1 MLNFDS
7 RDVAAIALC
16 AALWGVLN
24 SVFSPVFFRM
34 FGLPI
39 LCDLIG
45 FTTLAVAVWW
55 TRKFGATTMIG
66 LIATAIN
73 FLFNPGGTHFL
84 GFTAASIVF
93 DTAAKLVGYD
103 NSFRRPVFSMVS
115 MVSISTLSAAVAGY
129 IIGTFFMVGPALAR
143 WGGVLGWA
151 GLHAAG
157 GVIGGAIGAL
167 LITALTSRG
176 VSTSV
181 KRRELSQ
188 RLKRTHLQRL
198 PLP

>member
-1 MLNFDS
+1 MMHFDT

-24 SVFSPVFFRM
+24 SIFSPIVFRM

-66 LIATAIN
+66 LIATVIN
-73 FLFNPGGTHFL
+73 FLFNFGGTQFL

-93 DTAAKLVGYD
+93 DIAVRLVGYN
-103 NSFRRPVFSMVS
+103 NSFRKPISSMVS
-115 MVSISTLSAAVAGY
+115 MVSISTMSAAVAGF
-129 IIGTFFMVGPALAR
+129 IIGTFFMTGPALAR

-151 GLHAAG
+151 GVHAVG
-157 GVIGGAIGAL
+157 GVIGGVIGAL
-167 LITALTSRG
+167 LTTALTSRG
-176 VSTSV
+176 VLTSV
-181 KRRELSQ
+181 KRVATSR
-188 RLKRTHLQRL
+188 
-198 PLP
+198 

>member
-1 MLNFDS
+1 MYFDS

-24 SVFSPVFFRM
+24 SVFSPIFFRM

-55 TRKFGATTMIG
+55 TRKFGATTLIG

-93 DTAAKLVGYD
+93 DLAARLVGYE
-103 NSFRRPVFSMVS
+103 NSFRKPIFSIASMVP
-115 MVSISTLSAAVAGY
+115 ISTLSAAIAGY
-129 IIGTFFMVGPALAR
+129 IIGTFFMVAPALER

-151 GLHAAG
+151 ALHAVG
-157 GVIGGAIGAL
+157 GIIGGAIGAVL
-167 LITALTSRG
+167 VNALASRRVLVK
-176 VSTSV
+176 VSAPA
-181 KRRELSQ
+181 KN
-188 RLKRTHLQRL
+188 
-198 PLP
+198 